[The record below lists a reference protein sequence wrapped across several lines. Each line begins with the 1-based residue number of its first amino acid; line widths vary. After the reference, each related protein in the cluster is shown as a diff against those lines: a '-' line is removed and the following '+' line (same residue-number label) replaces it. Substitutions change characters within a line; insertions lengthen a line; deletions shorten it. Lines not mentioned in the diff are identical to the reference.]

1 MALCLATSLIECRGF
16 NAHDQMR
23 RYVLWWREGYLS
35 STGRCFDIGNTVRD
49 ALHRFERTGEPF
61 SGSTD
66 PYSAGNGSLM
76 RLAPIPLWYSRNPR
90 MAIRLAADSSR
101 TTHGAHEAV
110 DACRYMAGLL
120 IGALQNLS
128 KEQLL
133 SPHFEPL
140 TGIWKESPLTPKI
153 AHIASGSFKQKNPP
167 QIRGIGYVFE
177 SLEAALWAFYRTDSF
192 QDALIQAVNLGDD
205 ADTTGAICGQL
216 AGAFYGK
223 GAIPDDWLNIV
234 AERNLIESFA
244 SELYKASEELELN

>member
-1 MALCLATSLIECRGF
+1 MPRIQRSRPNASIRAVVARGILAQYRALF
-16 NAHDQMR
+16 
-23 RYVLWWREGYLS
+23 RYW
-35 STGRCFDIGNTVRD
+35 NTIRD

-140 TGIWKESPLTPKI
+140 TGVW
-153 AHIASGSFKQKNPP
+153 QN
-167 QIRGIGYVFE
+167 
-177 SLEAALWAFYRTDSF
+177 
-192 QDALIQAVNLGDD
+192 
-205 ADTTGAICGQL
+205 
-216 AGAFYGK
+216 
-223 GAIPDDWLNIV
+223 
-234 AERNLIESFA
+234 
-244 SELYKASEELELN
+244 